1 MKTSFVFLFILSF
14 GFFTAKAQDFQVW
27 NSTKFTWEGA
37 FEGNKAIWKG
47 GDSLNTYNVEGID
60 IKVAILDTFKM
71 NTTPVNLSE
80 FNDFTKSNAFF
91 GRGSLALQMTS
102 TNSSQNV
109 CMEYAFQKP
118 VVLEDFT
125 IYDIDMKQ
133 NTANLPSSWQDSLNV
148 YAYSQLGIVP
158 VQLSYISET
167 PAFVIQGQSAKARF
181 RQGVDGDLRH
191 TDPNGAVKLSTKLPI
206 EMLKFCFANGSEDDG
221 ISNSHA
227 LKITEF
233 KFKEVVGSISGSV
246 SDRKNNKKLS
256 GYHIRLI
263 DPTTNLVIVNKNGD
277 IMQTVTDQNGQFTFD
292 WLPMGP
298 YKIVK
303 SPSVDYESDND
314 IDGVDDGTISVL
326 LDLTGPASK
335 DNDFYEKP
343 VSPLPVKLSSVNLYS
358 LGNQKYKLHWTAA
371 TETNCD
377 FYTIQSS
384 EDQKNI
390 EVLGQVRCNNKPI
403 SSYSFDFSYDFK
415 SSDVLYITLSQT
427 DFDGTENEL
436 FLGKITGEAIENEI
450 TLSPNP
456 FKDVITLVMAN
467 PDVFDNVNIIDVNGK
482 RVITERVNSNNNT
495 LNLQDLPHG
504 VYYLQLTGKATVT
517 KKIVKF

>member
-1 MKTSFVFLFILSF
+1 MKTSSLFSF
-14 GFFTAKAQDFQVW
+14 IVAFSFFTAKAQDFRVW

-37 FEGNKAIWKG
+37 FDGNQAIWKG
-47 GDSLNTYNVEGID
+47 GDSLNTYNVGGID
-60 IKVAILDTFKM
+60 INVALLDTFKM
-71 NTTPVNLSE
+71 NTTPNNLSE
-80 FNDFTKSNAFF
+80 FNDFTKSNAFY

-102 TNSSQNV
+102 TSSKQSV
-109 CMEYAFQKP
+109 CMEYSFQKP
-118 VVLEDFT
+118 VVLEDFF

-133 NTANLPSSWQDSLNV
+133 NTSNFLSSWLDSV
-148 YAYSQLGIVP
+148 SIFAYSQLGKVP
-158 VQLSYISET
+158 VDLNYISQT
-167 PAFVIQGQSAKARF
+167 PAFVIQGQTAKARF

-191 TDPNGAVKLSTKLPI
+191 TDPNGALKLSTKQPI

-221 ISNSHA
+221 LSNSHA

-233 KFKEVVGSISGSV
+233 KFKEVIGSISGSV
-246 SDRKNNKKLS
+246 SDRKNNKMLS

-263 DPTTNLVIVNKNGD
+263 DPVTSQVIVNKNGD

-343 VSPLPVKLSSVNLYS
+343 LAPLPVRLSSVNLSS
-358 LGNQKYKLHWTAA
+358 LGNQKYNLAWTAA
-371 TETNCD
+371 TEINCD
-377 FYTIQSS
+377 FYTIKSS
-384 EDQKNI
+384 VDHKNI
-390 EVLGQVRCNNKPI
+390 EVLGYVKAKNK
-403 SSYSFDFSYDFK
+403 SMSRYSFDFSYDFK
-415 SSDVLYITLSQT
+415 SSNILYINLAQT

-456 FKDVITLVMAN
+456 FNDVITLVIAN
-467 PDVFDNVNIIDVNGK
+467 PEVFENAQIIDINGKSVMSEKVNG
-482 RVITERVNSNNNT
+482 NT
-495 LNLQDLPHG
+495 NTINLQDLPHG
-504 VYYLQLTGKATVT
+504 VYYLQLTGKTNVT